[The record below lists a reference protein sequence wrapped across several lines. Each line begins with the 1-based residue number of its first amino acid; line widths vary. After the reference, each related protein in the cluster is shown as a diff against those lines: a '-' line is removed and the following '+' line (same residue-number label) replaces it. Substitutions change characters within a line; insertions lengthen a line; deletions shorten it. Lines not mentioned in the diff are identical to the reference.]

1 MISFPNRTRR
11 GSVLAVGALMFLT
24 AGCAS
29 EPELGTTA
37 VPAETEPVDQLA
49 SAAESG
55 SESDSGSESGSDRAE
70 SDPVDD
76 AGVDAGTDTYIYSG
90 VTAGDDYGDGAQPT
104 STTIDLSLEESP
116 EAQTETFTEQ
126 LEESGFLETAAEPQL
141 EVMAQNSC
149 DGLADTI
156 VDQYQTLLVL
166 LGDAGRDDT
175 SAIDTA
181 FESPVLDGQLISRRA
196 DEIGCD
202 DSEVTAAICRSLDLL
217 QADGDVGRD
226 IVALLGSRCS

>member
-11 GSVLAVGALMFLT
+11 GSVLAVGALMFL
-24 AGCAS
+24 AASCAS

-49 SAAESG
+49 SAAESD
-55 SESDSGSESGSDRAE
+55 SESDSGSNSDSDRAE
-70 SDPVDD
+70 SDPV
-76 AGVDAGTDTYIYSG
+76 VDAYIYSG

-181 FESPVLDGQLISRRA
+181 FESPVMDGQLISRRA